1 MKRGDIRDAADL
13 KRRFRLLAKTCH
25 PDVKGGDSGAAFLKL
40 RVEYEEAME
49 GLESA
54 ETITGSRSGGKPRPA
69 GKASSPEGRP
79 RAGSSAEPEGPEARE
94 RDFDRGAFYQAFVDL
109 ISSGFPADSL
119 VKAESRGYRKHREA
133 AISFFS
139 GLGPGCQELFLAFER
154 ELERLYANGILD
166 SLAGQV
172 RMILYNLSS
181 YHNYPTAF
189 ALGALNKWKAEV
201 LPLVRKR
208 GLKAME
214 RMLKWFLDDLA
225 NGAALANS

>member
-25 PDVKGGDSGAAFLKL
+25 PDMKDGDSGVAFLKL

-49 GLESA
+49 TLESG
-54 ETITGSRSGGKPRPA
+54 ETNTGGRGAGKTRPA
-69 GKASSPEGRP
+69 GQGSRPAGRQGTGARTHPESPRP
-79 RAGSSAEPEGPEARE
+79 TE
-94 RDFDRGAFYQAFVDL
+94 RGFDRGAFYQAFVDL
-109 ISSGFPADSL
+109 VSSGFPADSL
-119 VKAESRGYRKHREA
+119 VKAESRGYRKHRDA
-133 AISFFS
+133 AIAFFS

-166 SLAGQV
+166 PLAGQV
-172 RMILYNLSS
+172 RMILYNLTS

-189 ALGALNKWKAEV
+189 ALGALNKWRAEV
-201 LPLVRKR
+201 LPLVKKR

-214 RMLKWFLDDLA
+214 KMLLWFLDDLA
-225 NGAALANS
+225 NGAALANQ